1 MALKIVQLVNGVFP
15 PNNGISTSSAINLK
29 SGYLRLTSSNSNNH
43 IAITDGNSSSGVSSQ
58 TSFLISQNTSVIIK
72 ERVARQRIS
81 GITTGTTTV
90 ITFEENAGNPFIVGD
105 NVSIIGAQPS
115 GINTDFNLVSAVTDS
130 SVTIVRNSSSVV
142 GVITTTNAV
151 LSRSVKVSVYGEG
164 NNSHLHIT
172 EVQITSQA

>member
-1 MALKIVQLVNGVFP
+1 MSLKIVQLVNAVFP

-29 SGYLRLTSSNSNNH
+29 SGYLRLTSSGSNNH
-43 IAITDGNSSSGVSSQ
+43 IAITDGNNNTGVNSESS
-58 TSFLISQNTSVIIK
+58 FMIPQNTSEVIK

-81 GITTGTTTV
+81 GITTGSTTV
-90 ITFEENAGNPFIVGD
+90 VTFGENAGNPFIIGD
-105 NVSIIGAQPS
+105 HVSIIDAQPS

-130 SVTIVRNSSSVV
+130 SVTIVRNSSSIV

-151 LSRSVKVSVYGEG
+151 LSRSVKVSVHGEG
-164 NNSHLHIT
+164 NNSHLHIA

>member
-1 MALKIVQLVNGVFP
+1 MALKIVQLLNAVFS

-29 SGYLRLTSSNSNNH
+29 SGYLRLTSSGSNNH
-43 IAITDGNSSSGVSSQ
+43 IAITDGNNNVAVTSES
-58 TSFLISQNTSVIIK
+58 SFLIPQNTSEIIK

-81 GITTGTTTV
+81 GITTGTTTL

-151 LSRSVKVSVYGEG
+151 LSRSVKVSVCGEG
-164 NNSHLHIT
+164 NNSYLHIA